1 MKKSLAAICIILI
14 ALLAAEAWAGPS
26 ITYAPT
32 VQAASG
38 KRFTVDGTS
47 GSTINV
53 GTGGTLGTAA
63 FTAATAYAPAFGTL
77 TNGNLC
83 TTNGTTVACTTAT
96 NTFAASNAATTV
108 NGQSCALGGSCTI
121 AAGSLKGYASFPAGA
136 LIPDTSSGLLQNDS
150 DPNIFD
156 YLAFDGA
163 TDEYALFVWIPPDDY
178 DAGTIKAKFSWAASA
193 AMTDAHTVIFGLNC
207 YAVGD
212 GDTLD
217 VAFNS
222 GAQTASDAYATG
234 DETGPKLK
242 ISAATSAIT
251 VQGTPAAGKPV
262 FCRVHRDADT
272 DTSTVDAWLVNVAIE
287 YGKTG
292 ATPAAW

>member
-1 MKKSLAAICIILI
+1 MKKTAIILLI
-14 ALLAAEAWAGPS
+14 LLFALPAFAFPPSPPGPPISVSSGKTPSFLNS
-26 ITYAPT
+26 ITI
-32 VQAASG
+32 SG
-38 KRFTVDGTS
+38 TD
-47 GSTINV
+47 GSTLNV
-53 GTGGTLGTAA
+53 GSGGTL
-63 FTAATAYAPAFGTL
+63 FS
-77 TNGNLC
+77 
-83 TTNGTTVACTTAT
+83 T
-96 NTFAASNAATTV
+96 NTSLGTSDAIIPTQAAIKSYVDAGLLGKAASNAATTV
-108 NGQSCALGGSCTI
+108 NGVSCALGGSCTI

-136 LIPDTSSGLLQNDS
+136 LIPDTCSGLLQNDS

-163 TDEYALFVWIPPDDY
+163 TDEFALFVWIPPDDY

-193 AMTDAHTVIFGLNC
+193 AMTDAHTVIFELNC

-212 GDTLD
+212 GGTLD

-242 ISAATSAIT
+242 ISAATPAIT
-251 VQGTPAAGKPV
+251 IQGTPAAGKPV
-262 FCRVHRDADT
+262 FCRVSRDADT